1 MAAMGRCRSFR
12 LRLESH
18 LYVGMAAFLW
28 ILAAGGAAY
37 SFEARQWNDGA
48 LVGRAKVIDGD
59 SLDLGG
65 TQIRLFGIDAPEG
78 RQTCLD
84 AAGRN
89 YRCGRSATKALRR
102 LVGRSVVRCEKRDI
116 DGYGRTVAVCFKDGI
131 DLNGWMAENG
141 WAVAYRHYS
150 RDYVAAEERARA
162 ARLGIW
168 AGRFEEPRL
177 WRREHD

>member
-1 MAAMGRCRSFR
+1 MGRRRSFR
-12 LRLESH
+12 LRFGWR

-37 SFEARQWNDGA
+37 SFEPRPRDDGV
-48 LVGRAKVIDGD
+48 LVGRAGVIDGD

-78 RQTCLD
+78 RQTCRD
-84 AAGRN
+84 AEGRN

-102 LVGRSVVRCEKRDI
+102 LVGRSVVRCEKRDV

-141 WAVAYRHYS
+141 WAIAYRRYS

-162 ARLGIW
+162 RRLGIW
-168 AGRFEEPRL
+168 AGSFEEPWL
-177 WRREHD
+177 WRREHR

>member
-1 MAAMGRCRSFR
+1 MGRCRSFR
-12 LRLESH
+12 LRFGSRLG
-18 LYVGMAAFLW
+18 VGAAAFLW
-28 ILAAGGAAY
+28 LLAAGGAAY
-37 SFEARQWNDGA
+37 SFGGGLRDDGT

-78 RQTCLD
+78 RQTCRN
-84 AAGRN
+84 AEGRD
-89 YRCGRSATKALRR
+89 YRCGRAATAALRR
-102 LVGRSVVRCEKRDI
+102 LVGRSVVRCEPRDI

-131 DLNGWMAENG
+131 DLNGWMVENG

-162 ARLGIW
+162 RRLGIW
-168 AGRFEEPRL
+168 AGSFEEPWR
-177 WRREHD
+177 WRRENR